1 MRLTWHSY
9 RYYPYERDLAAR
21 EIASLFGNPAV
32 QMSLDGVDV
41 ACEPDNDSISR
52 LTYFARAANGR
63 ESVETAQRLLEHGAR
78 SGKKR
83 QATRYSVHGL
93 HEYKGKFNPQVA
105 KALLNIFRVDRGQN
119 VLDPFCGSGTTLV
132 ECTHLGASGYGIDV
146 NPFAVFLANAKLQ
159 ALTTPAHCLRSSLSS
174 LTDCLRQAGRP
185 SDQDVHGPRA
195 RYLQSWFEP
204 DVLQTLETVRSA
216 IEQVTEAAAPVFL
229 AIASDLLRAYSLQD
243 PKDLRIRRRRSPLPA
258 TPFVEAWLSR
268 CGSVIQRIEATQD
281 LLGDDLQP
289 GRAVLQD
296 VATLRPTSMPVRF
309 DAAITSPPYAMAL
322 PYIDTQRLS
331 LVWLNLVPPERVL
344 GLEAELIGSREF
356 RGRSRKDLTEALR
369 TNQGRLP
376 EPEASLCLS
385 LRDSLGDKDGFR
397 RRAVPI
403 LLYRYFM
410 LMKRSFS
417 AIRGLMRAGAPFG
430 LIVGCNHSTLG
441 GVRRDIDTPN
451 HLASLASAE
460 GWAVEELV
468 PLQTYRRYGYHA
480 NNAVRAETLLLLRN
494 P

>member
-1 MRLTWHSY
+1 MHLSWHGY

-32 QMSLDGVDV
+32 QMALDGLEV
-41 ACEPDNDSISR
+41 ACEPDDESISR
-52 LTYFARAANGR
+52 LTYFARAGNGQ
-63 ESVETAQRLLEHGAR
+63 ESVETAQRLLEHSAR
-78 SGKKR
+78 LGKKR

-105 KALLNIFRVDRGQN
+105 KALLNIFGVDHRQN

-132 ECTHLGASGYGIDV
+132 ECTHLGARGYGIDV

-159 ALTTPAHCLRSSLSS
+159 ALTTPAHRLRRSLSR
-174 LTDCLRQAGRP
+174 LADCLSHATPP
-185 SDQDVHGPRA
+185 SRHIAEGPRE

-204 DVLQTLETVRSA
+204 DILQTLEAIRSA
-216 IEQVTEAAAPVFL
+216 IGRVAGEAAPVFL
-229 AIASDLLRAYSLQD
+229 ALASDLLRAYSLQD
-243 PKDLRIRRRRSPLPA
+243 PKDLRIRRRRSPLPT
-258 TPFVEAWLSR
+258 TPFGEAWLSR
-268 CGSVIQRIEATQD
+268 CGSVIQRVEATQD
-281 LLGDDLQP
+281 VLGGDLQP

-296 VATLRPTSMPVRF
+296 VVTLRPTALPVRF
-309 DAAITSPPYAMAL
+309 DAAVTSPPYAMAL

-356 RGRSRKDLTEALR
+356 RGRGRKELTEALR

-376 EPEASLCLS
+376 DTEASLCRDLQ
-385 LRDSLGDKDGFR
+385 DSLGDEDGFR

-417 AIRGLMRAGAPFG
+417 AIRGLMRTGAPFG

-460 GWAVEELV
+460 GWVVEELV

-494 P
+494 R